1 VIGGALSDGG
11 GLYRWMK
18 DSLSLNYDDAT
29 LETMLSSLE
38 PDAHGLTVL
47 PFWSGERATGWSA
60 SAQGSIVG
68 LSARTKP
75 IEILRAGMEAV
86 CYRFALLAKA
96 LDKVVPTASIVAAG
110 NALLSSPAWAQM
122 IADVLGRSIELSGAN
137 EASSRGA
144 ALLALEAAGK
154 IDSIEIV
161 DPESDSAA
169 FSYEPDMNRHLRYAD
184 AIERQQKLYE
194 KLISA

>member
-1 VIGGALSDGG
+1 
-11 GLYRWMK
+11 MK
-18 DSLSLNYDDAT
+18 NSLPLNYDDAEF
-29 LETMLSSLE
+29 ETMLSSMD

-47 PFWSGERATGWSA
+47 PFWSGERATGWSG
-60 SAQGSIVG
+60 SAQGSISG
-68 LSARTKP
+68 LTARTKP

-96 LDKVVPTASIVAAG
+96 LDRVAPNASIVAAG

-122 IADVLGRSIELSGAN
+122 IADVLGRRIEISGTR

-154 IDSIEIV
+154 IDNLETV
-161 DPESDSAA
+161 EAESTVA
-169 FSYEPDMNRHLRYAD
+169 YEANMTRHARYA
-184 AIERQQKLYE
+184 E
-194 KLISA
+194 

>member
-1 VIGGALSDGG
+1 
-11 GLYRWMK
+11 M
-18 DSLSLNYDDAT
+18 
-29 LETMLSSLE
+29 E
-38 PDAHGLTVL
+38 PDGHGLTVL

-68 LSARTKP
+68 LTARTKP
-75 IEILRAGMEAV
+75 IDILRAAMEAV
-86 CYRFALLAKA
+86 CYRFAPLAVA
-96 LDKVVPTASIVAAG
+96 LDGIVPNTRIVAAG
-110 NALLSSPAWAQM
+110 NALLSSRAWAQM
-122 IADVLGRSIELSGAN
+122 IADVLGRPIELSAIS

-161 DPESDSAA
+161 DFEVDVAVV
-169 FSYEPDMNRHLRYAD
+169 SYEPNMTRHARYAE

-194 KLISA
+194 KLI